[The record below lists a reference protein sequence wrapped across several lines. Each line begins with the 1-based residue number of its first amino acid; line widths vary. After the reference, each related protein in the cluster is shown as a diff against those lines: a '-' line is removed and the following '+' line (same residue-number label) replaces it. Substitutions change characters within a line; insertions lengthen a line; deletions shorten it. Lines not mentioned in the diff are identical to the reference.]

1 MNNENEFNWC
11 EVPFNMLVTGA
22 SDCGKTY
29 YIMNLL
35 EKEFKNKFHHVVILC
50 PTIEYNRTYQER
62 DFINKDKNIYTYPP
76 KLVQENLNGCLE
88 DCINEFKS
96 QDSQTLFIVD
106 DCANLWD
113 TKTKCSRLTELAF
126 SGRHINISVWLLTQ
140 KYNAICKDF
149 RENIKHLV
157 IHALNDQ
164 NALDQI
170 FKENRC
176 LPHSEKEAAIAHL
189 DAGGKLLLRKNLPF
203 GFYFFINK

>member
-1 MNNENEFNWC
+1 MNNENENFEFNSP
-11 EVPFNMLVTGA
+11 PFNMLVCGMT
-22 SDCGKTY
+22 DCGKTY
-29 YIMNLL
+29 FLMNLL
-35 EKEFKNKFHHVVILC
+35 EREFKNKFNSIVIFC
-50 PTIEYNRTYQER
+50 PTIEFNKTYQDR
-62 DFINKDKNIYTYPP
+62 PFIEKDRNIYIYPT
-76 KLVQENLNGCLE
+76 KLVQDDLNACLE

-96 QDSQTLFIVD
+96 ETSQTLFIVD
-106 DCANLWD
+106 DCANLWEA
-113 TKTKCSRLTELAF
+113 KNKCTRLTELAF

-164 NALDQI
+164 TALDQI

-176 LPHSEKEAAIAHL
+176 LPHSEKEAAIVHL

-203 GFYFFINK
+203 SYKFFYK